1 MERIFLRAALS
12 SPHPP
17 DKIKAGLGISGIQSS
32 VSSWYTAPAD
42 GHKGG
47 QIDLIIDR
55 RDQTVNLCE
64 MKFSSGPFEITKK
77 YLDQMQ
83 ERRELFRTTT
93 KTRKALH
100 LTMVTTYGL
109 KPSAWSGM
117 IQNEIVLDDLFAA
130 EPK

>member
-1 MERIFLRAALS
+1 
-12 SPHPP
+12 
-17 DKIKAGLGISGIQSS
+17 
-32 VSSWYTAPAD
+32 
-42 GHKGG
+42 
-47 QIDLIIDR
+47 
-55 RDQTVNLCE
+55 

-83 ERRELFRTTT
+83 ERRELFRAAT

-109 KPSAWSGM
+109 KPNAWSGM

-130 EPK
+130 EQSARPILRCIMTTRLYSSTNTNKPGDRGGGLRAF